1 MEFKETGPRR
11 LIAVDL
17 DGTLNNGEPFW
28 VTEPTPNLEV
38 IERVREFYRQG
49 NIICVWTARQWN
61 TAPETVAWLIKHQVP
76 FHGIMMGKGGADL
89 YVDDKAISPNIF
101 VDSLVTIEEV
111 ENKAIINS
119 EILLEKQEQA
129 RKDNEGQGDNEMQ

>member
-1 MEFKETGPRR
+1 MEFNDKGPRQ

-28 VTEPTPNLEV
+28 KVEPTPNPEV

-49 NIICVWTARQWN
+49 NIICIWTARQWSL
-61 TAPETVAWLIKHQVP
+61 APQTVAWLIKYQVP

-89 YVDDKAISPNIF
+89 YVDDKAIKPEAFIHLLS
-101 VDSLVTIEEV
+101 VTE
-111 ENKAIINS
+111 KL
-119 EILLEKQEQA
+119 EITLAK
-129 RKDNEGQGDNEMQ
+129 

>member
-1 MEFKETGPRR
+1 MEFNQSGPRR

-38 IERVREFYRQG
+38 IERVREFYRRG
-49 NIICVWTARQWN
+49 NIICIWTARQWSL
-61 TAPETVAWLIKHQVP
+61 APETVAWLIKHQVP

-89 YVDDKAISPNIF
+89 YVDDKAITPEVFIHF
-101 VDSLVTIEEV
+101 LLTDDSSLR
-111 ENKAIINS
+111 KS
-119 EILLEKQEQA
+119 LEKQEQA
-129 RKDNEGQGDNEMQ
+129 RKDNEGQGDNKTQ

>member
-11 LIAVDL
+11 LIAVDF

-49 NIICVWTARQWN
+49 NIIIVWTARQWSI
-61 TAPETVAWLIKHQVP
+61 AVETVAWLIKHQVP

-89 YVDDKAISPNIF
+89 YVDDKAITPEVFIHF
-101 VDSLVTIEEV
+101 LLTDDSSLR
-111 ENKAIINS
+111 KS
-119 EILLEKQEQA
+119 LEKQEQA
-129 RKDNEGQGDNEMQ
+129 RKDNEGQGDNKVR

>member
-11 LIAVDL
+11 LIAVDF

-49 NIICVWTARQWN
+49 NIIIVWTARQWSI
-61 TAPETVAWLIKHQVP
+61 AVETVAWLIKHQVP

-89 YVDDKAISPNIF
+89 YVDDKAITPEVFIHF
-101 VDSLVTIEEV
+101 LLTDDSSLR
-111 ENKAIINS
+111 KS
-119 EILLEKQEQA
+119 LEKQEQA
-129 RKDNEGQGDNEMQ
+129 RKDNEGQGDNKTQ